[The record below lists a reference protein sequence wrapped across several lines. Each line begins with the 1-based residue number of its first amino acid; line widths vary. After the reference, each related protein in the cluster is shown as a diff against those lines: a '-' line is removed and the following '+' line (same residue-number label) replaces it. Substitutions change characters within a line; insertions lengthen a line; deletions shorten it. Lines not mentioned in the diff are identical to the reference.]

1 MVQKIIVKVQMN
13 CDKCRTKA
21 MKIASVEEGV
31 ISVAIEG
38 AEKDRVV
45 VIGDG
50 VDSASLTHCLRK
62 KLGYATLVSVEEV
75 KEKVDKGKGD
85 EKPKPDPKPAPKTCC
100 QSQQVFIASMGY
112 ADEPNCSIM

>member
-1 MVQKIIVKVQMN
+1 
-13 CDKCRTKA
+13 
-21 MKIASVEEGV
+21 MKIAAVEEGV

-50 VDSASLTHCLRK
+50 VDSASLTCCLRK

-75 KEKVDKGKGD
+75 KERKAKARS
-85 EKPKPDPKPAPKTCC
+85 EARSEELLSKPTGFYC
-100 QSQQVFIASMGY
+100 
-112 ADEPNCSIM
+112 

>member
-1 MVQKIIVKVQMN
+1 MKQKIIVKVQMN

-21 MKIASVEEGV
+21 MKIAAVEEGV

-50 VDSASLTHCLRK
+50 VDSASLTCCLRK

-75 KEKVDKGKGD
+75 KEK
-85 EKPKPDPKPAPKTCC
+85 PKPDPKPDPKNCC

>member
-1 MVQKIIVKVQMN
+1 MKQKIIVKVQMN

-21 MKIASVEEGV
+21 MKIAAVEEGV

-50 VDSASLTHCLRK
+50 VDSASLTCCLRK
-62 KLGYATLVSVEEV
+62 KLGYATLVAW
-75 KEKVDKGKGD
+75 KK
-85 EKPKPDPKPAPKTCC
+85 
-100 QSQQVFIASMGY
+100 
-112 ADEPNCSIM
+112 

>member
-1 MVQKIIVKVQMN
+1 M
-13 CDKCRTKA
+13 
-21 MKIASVEEGV
+21 
-31 ISVAIEG
+31 AIEG

-62 KLGYATLVSVEEV
+62 KLGYATPVSVEEV
-75 KEKVDKGKGD
+75 K

-100 QSQQVFIASMGY
+100 QSQQVLIGSMGY

>member
-1 MVQKIIVKVQMN
+1 MKQKIIVKVQMN

-21 MKIASVEEGV
+21 LKIAAVEE
-31 ISVAIEG
+31 
-38 AEKDRVV
+38 DRVV

-62 KLGYATLVSVEEV
+62 KLRYATLVRVEEV

-100 QSQQVFIASMGY
+100 QSQQVLIASMGY

>member
-1 MVQKIIVKVQMN
+1 MKQKIILKVQMN

-21 MKIASVEEGV
+21 MKIAAAEEGV

-50 VDSASLTHCLRK
+50 VDSASLTRCLKK
-62 KLGYATLVSVEEV
+62 KLGYAALDSVEEV
-75 KEKVDKGKGD
+75 KPKPKPDQ
-85 EKPKPDPKPAPKTCC
+85 KPKPDPEPAPKTCC
-100 QSQQVFIASMGY
+100 QSQSVFIASMGY

>member
-1 MVQKIIVKVQMN
+1 MKQKIIVKVQMN

-21 MKIASVEEGV
+21 MKIAAVEEGV

-50 VDSASLTHCLRK
+50 VDSASLTCCLRK

-75 KEKVDKGKGD
+75 KENGGD
-85 EKPKPDPKPAPKTCC
+85 EKPKPDQNNCC
-100 QSQQVFIASMGY
+100 QSQHVFIASMGY

>member
-1 MVQKIIVKVQMN
+1 MN

-21 MKIASVEEGV
+21 MKIAAVEEGV

-75 KEKVDKGKGD
+75 KEKVQD
-85 EKPKPDPKPAPKTCC
+85 EKPKRDPEPAPKTCC
-100 QSQQVFIASMGY
+100 QSQPVFIASMGY

>member
-1 MVQKIIVKVQMN
+1 MKTKIIVKVQMN

-21 MKIASVEEGV
+21 LKIAAVEEGV

-38 AEKDRVV
+38 AEKDQVV

-62 KLGYATLVSVEEV
+62 KLRYATLVRVEEV
-75 KEKVDKGKGD
+75 KEKTRS
-85 EKPKPDPKPAPKTCC
+85 EASSKTCC
-100 QSQQVFIASMGY
+100 QSQQVLIASMGY

>member
-1 MVQKIIVKVQMN
+1 M
-13 CDKCRTKA
+13 
-21 MKIASVEEGV
+21 
-31 ISVAIEG
+31 AIEG

-50 VDSASLTHCLRK
+50 VDSASLTCCLRK

-75 KEKVDKGKGD
+75 KEKGKGD
-85 EKPKPDPKPAPKTCC
+85 EKPKPDPKPDPKNCC
-100 QSQQVFIASMGY
+100 QSQHVFIASMGY

>member
-1 MVQKIIVKVQMN
+1 MKQKIIVRVQMN

-21 MKIASVEEGV
+21 MKIAAVEEGV

-50 VDSASLTHCLRK
+50 VDSASLTCCLRK

-75 KEKVDKGKGD
+75 KEKP
-85 EKPKPDPKPAPKTCC
+85 KPKPDPKTCC

>member
-1 MVQKIIVKVQMN
+1 MKQKIIVKVQMN

-21 MKIASVEEGV
+21 MKIAAVEEGV

-50 VDSASLTHCLRK
+50 VDSASLTCCLRK

-75 KEKVDKGKGD
+75 KEKGGD
-85 EKPKPDPKPAPKTCC
+85 EKPKPKPKPDPKPDPKNCC
-100 QSQQVFIASMGY
+100 QSQHVFIASMGY

>member
-1 MVQKIIVKVQMN
+1 MKQKIIVKVQMN

-21 MKIASVEEGV
+21 MKIAAVEE
-31 ISVAIEG
+31 EG

-50 VDSASLTHCLRK
+50 VDSASLTCCLRK

-75 KEKVDKGKGD
+75 KEKGGD
-85 EKPKPDPKPAPKTCC
+85 EKPKPKPDPKPDPKNCC

>member
-1 MVQKIIVKVQMN
+1 MKQKIIVKVQMN

-21 MKIASVEEGV
+21 MKIAAVEEGV

-50 VDSASLTHCLRK
+50 VDSACLTLRLRE
-62 KLGYATLVSVEEV
+62 KLGYATIVSVEEV
-75 KEKVDKGKGD
+75 KEKGN
-85 EKPKPDPKPAPKTCC
+85 EKPKPAPEPAPKTC
-100 QSQQVFIASMGY
+100 QSQQVLIGSMGY